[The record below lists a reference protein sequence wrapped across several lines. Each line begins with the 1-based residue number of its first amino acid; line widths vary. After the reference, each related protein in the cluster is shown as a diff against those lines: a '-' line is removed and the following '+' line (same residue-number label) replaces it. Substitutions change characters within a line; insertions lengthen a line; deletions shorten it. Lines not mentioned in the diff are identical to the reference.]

1 MIEKRDGKLATLH
14 KLKLRLNK
22 SLESGCGVIDN
33 RDTRSPPFRG
43 GGVIFSFPLQP
54 REEGT
59 GYCATGRRRRPM
71 PPTSPKQLNRFLVKI
86 TIVRDKGDQGGVF
99 VAFVEKRETI
109 FLERSLVSIFR
120 IVHQRLFISWINKR
134 IRESMTMMELK
145 LDIYPRRNE
154 FPRFETLNERWKN
167 VVRSKSS
174 KAKWYVCIYMYM
186 GVNGD
191 KLSTVKHGI
200 GCESDKKKKEIVPT
214 VH

>member
-1 MIEKRDGKLATLH
+1 MIEKRDGKLATLY

-59 GYCATGRRRRPM
+59 GYCATGRRRPM

-99 VAFVEKRETI
+99 VAFVERRQAM
-109 FLERSLVSIFR
+109 FLEYSLVPIFR
-120 IVHQRLFISWINKR
+120 IFHQRLFIS
-134 IRESMTMMELK
+134 
-145 LDIYPRRNE
+145 
-154 FPRFETLNERWKN
+154 
-167 VVRSKSS
+167 
-174 KAKWYVCIYMYM
+174 
-186 GVNGD
+186 
-191 KLSTVKHGI
+191 
-200 GCESDKKKKEIVPT
+200 
-214 VH
+214 